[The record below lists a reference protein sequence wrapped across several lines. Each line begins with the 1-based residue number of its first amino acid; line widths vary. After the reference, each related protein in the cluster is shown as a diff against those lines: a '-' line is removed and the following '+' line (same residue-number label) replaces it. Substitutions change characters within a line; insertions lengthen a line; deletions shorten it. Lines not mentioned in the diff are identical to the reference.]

1 MKTRAEKEENQMKQY
16 NREQDEI
23 AHMKDYI
30 ARFGHGSA
38 KLARQAKSKEKTL
51 AKMQAEGLT
60 EKVVADKVIKLQ
72 FASCGHL
79 PPPVLQFNKV
89 SFGYSPDKIIYRD
102 LDFGMDLDSRIA
114 LVGPNGA
121 GKSTLLK
128 LIADALVPTDGNIRR
143 HAHLKVGWYHQH
155 LTDQLDLNLSP
166 LTYMMNCFPNTKEE
180 ETMRRAIGRFGITGK
195 TQTTPMKNLS
205 DGQKSRVC
213 FAWLAF
219 NEPHLLLLDEP
230 TNHLDIET
238 IDSLAAAINSFE
250 GAMVLVSHDF
260 RLILQVA
267 KEIWVCEHNSVVKW
281 KGDIQGYKQ
290 LLRKRMK
297 LE

>member
-1 MKTRAEKEENQMKQY
+1 MKQY
-16 NREQDEI
+16 NWEQDQI

-51 AKMQAEGLT
+51 AKMQGQGLT
-60 EKVVADKVIKLQ
+60 EKVVADKVIRLQ
-72 FASCGHL
+72 FPSCGYL

-89 SFGYSPDKIIYRD
+89 SFGYSKEKPYQIYKD
-102 LDFGMDLDSRIA
+102 LDFGLDLDSRIA

-128 LIADALVPTDGNIRR
+128 LIADALVPTEGIIRR

-155 LTDQLDLNLSP
+155 LTDQLDLNISP
-166 LTYMMNCFPNTKEE
+166 LQYMMNCFPHIKEE

-219 NEPHLLLLDEP
+219 SEPHLLLLDEP
-230 TNHLDIET
+230 T
-238 IDSLAAAINSFE
+238 
-250 GAMVLVSHDF
+250 
-260 RLILQVA
+260 
-267 KEIWVCEHNSVVKW
+267 
-281 KGDIQGYKQ
+281 
-290 LLRKRMK
+290 
-297 LE
+297 